1 MWMWDVKLN
10 DYWMWNKDVYLVF
23 LLLLMDYFDTNDV
36 FIEAHIEKKNKY
48 EKTKIEC
55 EFKDVIGIYPMSIS
69 IFSL

>member
-1 MWMWDVKLN
+1 
-10 DYWMWNKDVYLVF
+10 
-23 LLLLMDYFDTNDV
+23 MDYFDTNDV

>member
-36 FIEAHIEKKNKY
+36 FIEAHIEKK
-48 EKTKIEC
+48 
-55 EFKDVIGIYPMSIS
+55 
-69 IFSL
+69 